1 MIWHWTGLVFFSLT
15 LLPAG
20 LALVSGRIPRQ
31 LRHRLAPLR
40 PRGLAL
46 LALYAV
52 APLNT
57 VPRLA
62 EELRTAADW
71 QGLESV
77 SVSRWGNA
85 VDDLARAMPGVR
97 RHDGVAREPVALAD
111 DEPPG

>member
-1 MIWHWTGLVFFSLT
+1 MIWHWIGLVFFSLT

-20 LALVSGRIPRQ
+20 LALVSGRVP
-31 LRHRLAPLR
+31 HRLRRWLAPMR

-62 EELRTAADW
+62 EAPPVITLVATATAAI
-71 QGLESV
+71 V
-77 SVSRWGNA
+77 AA
-85 VDDLARAMPGVR
+85 VGCTYA
-97 RHDGVAREPVALAD
+97 ALA
-111 DEPPG
+111 PRRVVRAAP

>member
-1 MIWHWTGLVFFSLT
+1 MTWHWIGLVFFSLT

-20 LALVSGRIPRQ
+20 LALLSGRTPHR
-31 LRHRLAPLR
+31 LRHRLAPMR

-62 EELRTAADW
+62 EAPPVITLVATATA
-71 QGLESV
+71 GL
-77 SVSRWGNA
+77 
-85 VDDLARAMPGVR
+85 
-97 RHDGVAREPVALAD
+97 VAAAGCTYAALAPRRV
-111 DEPPG
+111 EKATL

>member
-1 MIWHWTGLVFFSLT
+1 MTWHWIGLVSFSLT

-20 LALVSGRIPRQ
+20 LALVSGRIPQR
-31 LRHRLAPLR
+31 LRHRLAPMR

-62 EELRTAADW
+62 EAPPVITLVATATA
-71 QGLESV
+71 GL
-77 SVSRWGNA
+77 
-85 VDDLARAMPGVR
+85 
-97 RHDGVAREPVALAD
+97 VAAAGCTYAALA
-111 DEPPG
+111 PRRVGKATP

>member
-1 MIWHWTGLVFFSLT
+1 MIWHWIGLVFFSLT

-20 LALVSGRIPRQ
+20 LALVSGRIPHR
-31 LRHRLAPLR
+31 LRHRLAPMR

-62 EELRTAADW
+62 EAPPVITLVATATAAI
-71 QGLESV
+71 V
-77 SVSRWGNA
+77 AA
-85 VDDLARAMPGVR
+85 VGCAYA
-97 RHDGVAREPVALAD
+97 ALA
-111 DEPPG
+111 PRRVVRAAP

>member
-1 MIWHWTGLVFFSLT
+1 MIWHWIGLAFFSLT

-20 LALVSGRIPRQ
+20 LALISGRIPRP
-31 LRHRLAPLR
+31 LRHRFAPMR

-62 EELRTAADW
+62 EAPPVITLVATAT
-71 QGLESV
+71 
-77 SVSRWGNA
+77 A
-85 VDDLARAMPGVR
+85 VIVAAAGCMYAAFAPR
-97 RHDGVAREPVALAD
+97 RVGKATP
-111 DEPPG
+111 

>member
-1 MIWHWTGLVFFSLT
+1 MIWHWIGLIFFSLT

-31 LRHRLAPLR
+31 LRHRLAPMR

-57 VPRLA
+57 VSRLA
-62 EELRTAADW
+62 EAPPVITLAATAT
-71 QGLESV
+71 SV
-77 SVSRWGNA
+77 IVAA
-85 VDDLARAMPGVR
+85 VGCVYA
-97 RHDGVAREPVALAD
+97 ALA
-111 DEPPG
+111 PRSVGKATP

>member
-1 MIWHWTGLVFFSLT
+1 MIWHWIGLVFFSLT

-20 LALVSGRIPRQ
+20 LALVSGRIPRR
-31 LRHRLAPLR
+31 LRHRLAPMR

-62 EELRTAADW
+62 EAPPVITLAATAT
-71 QGLESV
+71 
-77 SVSRWGNA
+77 A
-85 VDDLARAMPGVR
+85 VI
-97 RHDGVAREPVALAD
+97 VAAVGCVYAALA
-111 DEPPG
+111 PRRVGKATP